1 MKHGRVNLFILIS
14 LLSCF
19 AIAHA
24 QVPGADST
32 RHAAPSGSSGMTPA
46 RESSWEGWIN
56 HAARDGITRS
66 QVPPGSPDLG
76 RAAAPLSPAIGPGS
90 GLLGPE
96 GGRVPAQLRSN
107 GETGFGGRAT
117 ADRSLR

>member
-24 QVPGADST
+24 QVPGSDNT
-32 RHAAPSGSSGMTPA
+32 RHAASSGSSGMTPA

-76 RAAAPLSPAIGPGS
+76 RATAPLSPAIGPGS

-96 GGRVPAQLRSN
+96 GGRGPSRLRSN
-107 GETGFGGRAT
+107 TESGVGSGTTTDRA
-117 ADRSLR
+117 RQ